1 MGQMDD
7 LDGHPVYS
15 CNRCRNPITLRHNL
29 LSKAFKAR
37 SGDAYMFSEAMNVVL
52 GVKREAQLITGRYV
66 IADVSC
72 RNCGEVLGW
81 KYLKAFDDSQRS
93 KIGRFI
99 IEKAKILKEYS

>member
-7 LDGHPVYS
+7 LDGHPLYS
-15 CNRCRNPITLRHNL
+15 CNRCRNPITLRQNL

-52 GVKREAQLITGRYV
+52 GVKREAQLITGRFV
-66 IADVSC
+66 VADVSC

-81 KYLKAFDDSQRS
+81 KYLKAFEDSQRY

-99 IEKAKILKEYS
+99 IEKSKILKEYS